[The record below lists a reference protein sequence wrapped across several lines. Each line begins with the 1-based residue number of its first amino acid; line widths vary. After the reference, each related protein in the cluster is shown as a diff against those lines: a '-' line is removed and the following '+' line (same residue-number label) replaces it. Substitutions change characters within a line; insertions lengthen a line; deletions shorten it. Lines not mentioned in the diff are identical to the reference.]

1 MPGETLA
8 RVHLDRRAAGPRVS
22 GILWL
27 LASVAA
33 GAGLAVQSR
42 VNGELGARLEHGML
56 AALVSFAVGLA
67 LLGVILLVSP
77 GSRAGVRR
85 LVGVIRDGSMPWW
98 YASTGL
104 LGAFLVATQGLVVGT
119 TGVALYTVGVVAG
132 QTTSALAVDRA
143 GFGGLARKPITAPR
157 VLGALLALVAVG
169 IALAGAGAIDGAW
182 LVVLPFVAG
191 LLQSFQQAFG
201 GLVQRHARSAIAQ
214 TVSNFL
220 VGTVALAIIVGIQ
233 ALAGVTARPLPAEP
247 WLYVGG
253 VLGIVFIYLMS
264 IAVHHLGV
272 LTMGLGVIC
281 GQVVAS
287 LLLDWLVPAGHPVT
301 VWSLIGA
308 ALTIAA
314 VAVSAI
320 RRPARAIRAV

>member
-1 MPGETLA
+1 MI
-8 RVHLDRRAAGPRVS
+8 HL
-22 GILWL
+22 LWL
-27 LASVAA
+27 FASIAA

-42 VNGELGARLEHGML
+42 INGELGARLDHGML
-56 AALVSFAVGLA
+56 AALVSFTVGLA
-67 LLGVILLVSP
+67 LLAVLLLVSP
-77 GSRAGVRR
+77 GARAGVRR

-98 YASTGL
+98 YATTGL
-104 LGAFLVATQGLVVGT
+104 LGAFLVATQGVVVGT

-157 VLGALLALVAVG
+157 VIGALLALVAVG
-169 IALAGAGAIDGAW
+169 IALVGAGELQGAW
-182 LVVLPFVAG
+182 LVVLPFIAG

-201 GLVQRHARSAIAQ
+201 GLVQRHSRSAIAQ

-220 VGTVALAIIVGIQ
+220 VGTVALAVFVGIQ
-233 ALAGVTARPLPAEP
+233 SLAGVTAEPLPSEP
-247 WLYVGG
+247 WLYAGG
-253 VLGIVFIYLMS
+253 ILGIVFIGLMS

-287 LLLDWLVPAGHPVT
+287 LLLDWLFPAGHPVT
-301 VWSLIGA
+301 AWSLLGA
-308 ALTIAA
+308 GLTIVA
-314 VAVSAI
+314 VAVSSL
-320 RRPARAIRAV
+320 RRPARAARSA